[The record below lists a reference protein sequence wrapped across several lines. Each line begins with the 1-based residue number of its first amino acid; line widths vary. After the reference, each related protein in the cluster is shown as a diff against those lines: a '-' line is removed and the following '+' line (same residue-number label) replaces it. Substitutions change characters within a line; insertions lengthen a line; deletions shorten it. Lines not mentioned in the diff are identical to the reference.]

1 MGIKQFIFDGKSQTG
16 NNIFGKML
24 SWLDSP
30 LRLKY
35 DDPMQL
41 VKAAGIFPGQKV
53 LEIGCGSGFFT
64 PSIARLLGENGEL
77 YATDLH
83 PVAVQETRKKVEAF
97 NLHNVIVQMEDGMHT
112 GFADASFDSVLLF
125 GVVPAPVIS
134 TSLISKEIYRLLKPG
149 GIYAIWTK
157 IPFWSPSEALKA
169 AAFERLPDQKGVFRL
184 RKC

>member
-1 MGIKQFIFDGKSQTG
+1 
-16 NNIFGKML
+16 ML

-35 DDPMQL
+35 DDPQKL
-41 VKAAGIFPGQKV
+41 VQAAGIQAGQTV
-53 LEIGCGSGFFT
+53 LEIGCGNGFFT
-64 PSIARLLGENGEL
+64 PSISRLLGKDGRL

-83 PVAVQETRKKVEAF
+83 PVAVEETRRKVAE
-97 NLHNVIVQMEDGMHT
+97 LGLDNVIVQLEDGMHT
-112 GFADASFDSVLLF
+112 GFADAMFDAVLLY

-134 TSLISKEIYRLLKPG
+134 MPVISREIYRLLKPG

-157 IPFWSPSEALKA
+157 IPLWQPEEALKA
-169 AAFERLPDQKGVFRL
+169 AVFEKLPGQNGVFRL